1 MCSSCAQCIEVIHT
15 RPTLNFYLKNYVL
28 IINILNYSS
37 QSTTFITILYL
48 NPIQTTTFFINIFFT
63 SLHQICCLARVE
75 QARAL
80 SLTDRR
86 EIWSRKSTDSENAV
100 SSALSKFTV
109 AGEVACCS
117 KFLLYT
123 ELYIDS
129 VGDTASHCRQ
139 P

>member
-1 MCSSCAQCIEVIHT
+1 M
-15 RPTLNFYLKNYVL
+15 
-28 IINILNYSS
+28 
-37 QSTTFITILYL
+37 
-48 NPIQTTTFFINIFFT
+48 
-63 SLHQICCLARVE
+63 E

-109 AGEVACCS
+109 AGEVACYS

-129 VGDTASHCRQ
+129 VGDTASHCGQ
-139 P
+139 PWPNKVYVIPSLTHTGVSPIEDLKKNVLVYSYVL